1 MWKLLTCSLGCLLW
15 GVFLVWSQSSSLSDL
30 FESSPTT
37 DLPKLEIQAVLV
49 PEITTPGAET
59 ELRIQIVI
67 PTGWHIYSIKPAVEF
82 GPEPTR
88 LTLLSNHE
96 IVTPLQESP
105 PVRFYDE
112 AFAQELSIH
121 QYGLELRLRIRV
133 ALNHPLG
140 YDKIQVNLA
149 YQICDNRIC
158 APLQTQILATPIIV
172 QSDS

>member
-1 MWKLLTCSLGCLLW
+1 MWKLLNCSLGCLLW
-15 GVFLVWSQSSSLSDL
+15 GISSVWSQNSSLSDL

-37 DLPKLEIQAVLV
+37 NLPKLEIQAVFV
-49 PEITTPGAET
+49 PEIITPGEET
-59 ELRIQIVI
+59 ELQVQVFI
-67 PTGWHIYSIKPAVEF
+67 PAGWHIYSIKSAGEF

-88 LTLLSNHE
+88 LTLLSDHE

-140 YDKIQVNLA
+140 YDKIQANLA